1 MLNPTAQEL
10 LASRGFGVLATL
22 SQRVPDFPFG
32 SIVTYAVDTEGRPI
46 FLLSSLAVHT
56 TNLLANPKASLLVF
70 AESAE
75 SDPLSSPRLNVF
87 GEVEVLPD
95 ADIPAMRGLYLARHP
110 EAEQWVDFGDFAFY
124 RLSVGQ
130 AYYVGGFGVMGW
142 M

>member
-1 MLNPTAQEL
+1 M
-10 LASRGFGVLATL
+10 
-22 SQRVPDFPFG
+22 
-32 SIVTYAVDTEGRPI
+32 
-46 FLLSSLAVHT
+46 HT